1 MTTYQQQF
9 NAYAAIKAQSALGT
23 IASGSGALLIPLTGG
38 TLKASKQAI
47 VSNQVRQDGMSVR
60 GRHGSQSFTA
70 DYKGELQ
77 NNNYDTL
84 LAALMRTTPT
94 AGVAVTQATGGMA
107 SATMSISGS
116 VITFSTGN
124 VITVGIK
131 CNDIISFTVGAAAGD
146 LNKNLRVQSL
156 TATTI
161 TVAETLTTVAGPVTT
176 YSFSV
181 RGHKIINPASG
192 ALVPTYFT
200 LEEYEMDS
208 DVSTV
213 AQDVKVGK
221 VSLAGQP
228 NGMVTCDLGF
238 VGTGNVQALT
248 GASAPYFTTP
258 ALSSTSALPYSVI
271 DATLRLGGTDIIEL
285 TSFNLSIDMGLVATA
300 VVGAKYAPDVFSGV
314 MKTALT
320 MSMLRK
326 DLAAFSDFLAETT
339 YSFSALL
346 QITGTAP
353 LTFLSINVPY
363 FTLGGVDPSELKRD
377 GGPRTQTITIP
388 DSLIGVDTRGS
399 GYDATEVS
407 FQYSE

>member
-1 MTTYQQQF
+1 MSTSPTEST
-9 NAYAAIKAQSALGT
+9 NNPK
-23 IASGSGALLIPLTGG
+23 IP
-38 TLKASKQAI
+38 
-47 VSNQVRQDGMSVR
+47 
-60 GRHGSQSFTA
+60 
-70 DYKGELQ
+70 
-77 NNNYDTL
+77 
-84 LAALMRTTPT
+84 
-94 AGVAVTQATGGMA
+94 
-107 SATMSISGS
+107 
-116 VITFSTGN
+116 
-124 VITVGIK
+124 
-131 CNDIISFTVGAAAGD
+131 
-146 LNKNLRVQSL
+146 
-156 TATTI
+156 
-161 TVAETLTTVAGPVTT
+161 
-176 YSFSV
+176 
-181 RGHKIINPASG
+181 
-192 ALVPTYFT
+192 
-200 LEEYEMDS
+200 
-208 DVSTV
+208 
-213 AQDVKVGK
+213 
-221 VSLAGQP
+221 
-228 NGMVTCDLGF
+228 
-238 VGTGNVQALT
+238 
-248 GASAPYFTTP
+248 P